1 VTLVKTWTTS
11 MHIARA
17 GTYLY
22 LEASAQEVDSGPL
35 SALHAESV
43 EPRIFSNTMNVVLAP
58 PWPQH
63 TDYTCRWTRTS
74 PRVLS
79 RYYCPPFE
87 RNGRQ

>member
-1 VTLVKTWTTS
+1 
-11 MHIARA
+11 MHISRA

-35 SALHAESV
+35 IALHAESV

-63 TDYTCRWTRTS
+63 TGLHLPLDPDKS
-74 PRVLS
+74 AGPLEVH
-79 RYYCPPFE
+79 CPSFE